1 MSSTST
7 MSTNV
12 KIAVIVLLVANIIL
26 TIYYNYKE
34 NYDECLRV
42 DYDFTIKKL
51 NNNNHNNY
59 DNDNDSDSIIQNIQ
73 KIMGLNKKPQ
83 SVSETF

>member
-51 NNNNHNNY
+51 NNNNNHNNY
-59 DNDNDSDSIIQNIQ
+59 DNDSDSIIQNIQ
-73 KIMGLNKKPQ
+73 KMMGLNKKPQ